1 MDNITLDS
9 TSTISVDRVLFHKM
23 SFIYNA
29 LQSGWEVKMTND
41 KYSFKKKHNKNSIRR
56 KCRYCR
62 HTVQYSPVST
72 AGISG
77 CSDR

>member
-41 KYSFKKKHNKNSIRR
+41 KYSFKKKHNNSREIYLENYLKNFVEKNIDIN
-56 KCRYCR
+56 KL
-62 HTVQYSPVST
+62 
-72 AGISG
+72 IN
-77 CSDR
+77 

>member
-1 MDNITLDS
+1 MDNITIDS

-41 KYSFKKKHNKNSIRR
+41 KYSFKKKHNNSREIYLENYLKNFVEKNIDIN
-56 KCRYCR
+56 KL
-62 HTVQYSPVST
+62 
-72 AGISG
+72 IN
-77 CSDR
+77 